1 MRTLLVAQLVVAL
14 GACEHT
20 ASHPPSPYPCAVRE
34 EDGLSFAAEGYEHL
48 ADVCWSEHV
57 EQREE
62 VDRKACNLGGDV
74 LVRQGACTIGNGRG
88 AFTGVRYS
96 VFRHNSG
103 RVLK

>member
-1 MRTLLVAQLVVAL
+1 
-14 GACEHT
+14 
-20 ASHPPSPYPCAVRE
+20 
-34 EDGLSFAAEGYEHL
+34 
-48 ADVCWSEHV
+48 
-57 EQREE
+57 
-62 VDRKACNLGGDV
+62 LGGDV